1 LLIWMAWI
9 RLWGCIKMHSR
20 LENSYIK
27 ILKDLI
33 KIPSISFDGFD
44 NNNVKRCANAVFN
57 LFRAHKFDK
66 VRFLGEKTGKPAV
79 FAQLNGNPKLPSVL
93 LYAHYDVQPAAP
105 DAFNPYI
112 KNGRLYGR
120 GSADDKAAVILH
132 LTAALIAKTA
142 LGNDCPTIKI
152 LIEGEEECGSPNLS
166 TLLKECKELKSDVA
180 IVCDSSNWDETTPAI
195 VNSLRGVLSLE
206 VELKSMAKPLHSGLW
221 SGPIPDVAQGL
232 AHILTKLELPKHSA
246 KAQMPYSAKRLRQEC
261 ELLGKTQILVKESE
275 ILTSLWKQPSI
286 TVTAIEAGNR
296 KLAGNVLQNTA
307 WARISIRIPPGMDVK
322 KVLSTIKKNIEAS
335 CPWGLTLSI
344 KTEKGISEPWETKTD
359 NKFFKKMLVALQKG
373 YGKKAVVMGCGASIP
388 MVAALSKAFKGMPV
402 LLTGVE
408 DPKSNAHGENES
420 VSLDVLSKA
429 IVSEALFFATLGE
442 K

>member
-1 LLIWMAWI
+1 
-9 RLWGCIKMHSR
+9 MHSR
-20 LENSYIK
+20 LEDSYIK

-33 KIPSISFDGFD
+33 KIPSISFEGFD
-44 NNNVKRCANAVFN
+44 RNNVKRCANAVFN
-57 LFRAHKFDK
+57 LFKNHNFDK

-105 DAFNPYI
+105 EAFNPSV
-112 KNGRLYGR
+112 KSDRLYGR
-120 GSADDKAAVILH
+120 GSADDKSAIILH
-132 LTAALIAKTA
+132 LTAALIAKAA
-142 LGNDCPTIKI
+142 LGKDCPTLKI
-152 LIEGEEECGSPNLS
+152 LVEGEEECGSPNINALF
-166 TLLKECKELKSDVA
+166 KECKNLKSDVA
-180 IVCDSSNWDETTPAI
+180 IVCDSSNWDENTPAI
-195 VNSLRGVLSLE
+195 VNSLRGVVSME
-206 VELKSMAKPLHSGLW
+206 VEVKSMEKPLHSGLW

-232 AHILTKLELPKHSA
+232 AHILAKLELPKHSA
-246 KAQMPYSAKRLRQEC
+246 KTQIPYSSKKLRKEC
-261 ELLGKTQILVKESE
+261 ELLGKTQILVKENE

-296 KLAGNVLQNTA
+296 KFSGNVLQNKA
-307 WARISIRIPPGMDVK
+307 WARISIRIPPGMNVK
-322 KVLSTIKKNIEAS
+322 KILNAIQKNIKAS

-359 NKFFKKMLVALQKG
+359 NKFFKKMLSALQKG
-373 YGKKAVVMGCGASIP
+373 YGKKAIVMGCGASVP
-388 MVAALSKAFKGMPV
+388 MVAALSKAFKDMPV

-420 VSLDVLSKA
+420 VSLAILSKA
-429 IVSEALFFATLGE
+429 IVSEALFFAALGG